1 MAFYLF
7 EHPGKKKA
15 ATSST
20 TARTLA
26 SQNPKNTTS
35 AINAF
40 FGP

>member
-15 ATSST
+15 ATSS

>member
-7 EHPGKKKA
+7 EHPGKKA
-15 ATSST
+15 ATSS